1 MSLCTDRASPFS
13 WTMMSCVPMGKP
25 STLTSKCHSR
35 ANAGIAESAPASST
49 TAVRMRCQG
58 RARSEMTTGWK
69 SWRCMRVGSDASA
82 RDSRPLSDIL
92 TRPDATGLPQ
102 ENRMRIPFWT
112 PAQAQRDPA
121 LVAAIEPRRGGR
133 LLNLDR
139 MLLWSEPLARSWNVF
154 LRTLRQELSLAPRLR
169 ELAICVVARATGAD
183 YEFHHHAPEFE
194 KAGGSAAKVAAL
206 DNPDAAANSALF
218 DALEQNVIRYA
229 LASTRAVKVPDA
241 LFATLSRQLSP
252 AELIELTAVVAGYNM
267 VARFLVALQVPPES

>member
-1 MSLCTDRASPFS
+1 
-13 WTMMSCVPMGKP
+13 
-25 STLTSKCHSR
+25 
-35 ANAGIAESAPASST
+35 
-49 TAVRMRCQG
+49 
-58 RARSEMTTGWK
+58 
-69 SWRCMRVGSDASA
+69 
-82 RDSRPLSDIL
+82 
-92 TRPDATGLPQ
+92 
-102 ENRMRIPFWT
+102 MRIPFWT

-121 LVAAIEPRRGGR
+121 LVAAIEQRRGGR

-206 DNPDAAANSALF
+206 F